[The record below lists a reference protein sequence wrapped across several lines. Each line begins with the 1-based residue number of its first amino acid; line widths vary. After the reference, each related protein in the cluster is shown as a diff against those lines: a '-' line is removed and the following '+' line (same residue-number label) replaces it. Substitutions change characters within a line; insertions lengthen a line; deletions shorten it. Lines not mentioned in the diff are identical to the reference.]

1 MEAGNNKN
9 VALTIVKIF
18 VGALFIFSGLIKLND
33 PLGFSYKLE
42 EYFEVFHLGFLSSF
56 AVFFSITLCALEVIL
71 GLFLLAGYFAK
82 KVLWGLLFLIIFFT
96 FLTFYSAFFDV
107 VKTCGCF
114 GDAIPLTPWQ
124 SFSKD
129 LVLLVMIVFLF
140 INRKKLGTTAQNRGL
155 RRIISLA
162 FVALPIFFGL
172 YTYTFLPIIDFL
184 PYKVGANIPESMK
197 IPKGAAANEYK
208 IIYTLKNKK
217 TGETKEMTDKEY
229 LSTKIYEDT
238 NWELVSS
245 SDPIL
250 VKEGYQ
256 AKIKDLNVYDSQ
268 GVNYTSEIFEN
279 PYYNLVAVAWD
290 LDKTQE
296 KALGDI
302 NALAINAVQNFNVR
316 SVLLTSNSAQDAEK
330 IAKKL
335 TLLTEIFYA
344 DAVPLKSMVRSNPG
358 LMLLKDGVI
367 INKWPSSALP
377 TYNYLVE
384 NYFSKIND

>member
-1 MEAGNNKN
+1 MTATKRKN
-9 VALTIVKIF
+9 IALTVVKIF

-33 PLGFSYKLE
+33 PLGFSYKLQ
-42 EYFEVFHLGFLSSF
+42 EYFEVFHLAFLSSF

-71 GLFLLAGYFAK
+71 GLFLLTGYYAK
-82 KVLWGLLFLIIFFT
+82 KVMWGLLLLIIFFT

-107 VKTCGCF
+107 VKSCGCF

-124 SFSKD
+124 SFIKD
-129 LVLLVMIVFLF
+129 LVLLVMIVYLF
-140 INRKKLGTTAQNRGL
+140 INREQLINKSKNHSIRKVW
-155 RRIISLA
+155 SLA
-162 FVALPIFFGL
+162 FVVIPVLFGL

-184 PYKVGANIPESMK
+184 PYEIGANIPQSMK
-197 IPKGAAANEYK
+197 IPEGAAPNEYK

-217 TGETKEMTDKEY
+217 TNESKEMTDKEY
-229 LSTKIYEDT
+229 LATKIYEDA
-238 NWELVSS
+238 NWELISS

-279 PYYNLVAVAWD
+279 PYYNLVAVAWN
-290 LDKTQE
+290 LDNTKE

-302 NALAINAVQNFNVR
+302 NAIAINAVQNFNIR
-316 SVLLTSNSAQDAEK
+316 SVLLTSASAQQADK
-330 IAKKL
+330 LSKKL
-335 TLLTEIFYA
+335 TLLTEVFYA
-344 DAVPLKSMVRSNPG
+344 DAVPLKSMVRANPG

-367 INKWPSSALP
+367 VDKWPASALP
-377 TYNYLVE
+377 TYNHLAE
-384 NYFSKIND
+384 KYFSK